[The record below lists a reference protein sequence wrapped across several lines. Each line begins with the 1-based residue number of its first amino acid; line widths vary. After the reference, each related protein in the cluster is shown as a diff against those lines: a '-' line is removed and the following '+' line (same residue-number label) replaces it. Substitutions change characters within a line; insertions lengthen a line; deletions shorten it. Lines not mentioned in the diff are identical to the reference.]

1 MLKAVLHHRLFTLS
15 LCIALAFTAGCQQE
29 PKHNRTPGE
38 AVRIDCTERGIYK
51 VSGEDLAGQG
61 IDLKTIDLKN
71 MALVHYQTVVP
82 FYGDGLDDGRFD
94 PQDALYFF
102 SDGPFQDTIPY
113 VNIEQDFAP
122 HAQRF
127 MLHLGPSEYTPAHF
141 KSVSAGGPASADP
154 KNYGVRTASGRVHFE
169 QDPIFRFVDTSDS
182 VDPTTVTANPGTD
195 FIFWA
200 QMTYPP
206 TDKTTS
212 LAAVGFDLPQ
222 ADLAREMTL
231 KTKFYSA
238 TDSAVGEIDHHVAV
252 ALNGHAIGEI
262 RWSQGRA
269 HEGELKIP
277 AGICQASNRL
287 EYRLLEPKA
296 AFAAAPL
303 TAGAP
308 ARAAIDQVMLD
319 WFELAFK
326 QPTQAC
332 LDSIELTAGDAAD
345 QAALARF
352 AIEGFTSNVIRVF
365 DLGAREMLRVRPYKQ
380 QNSMYGFNLARKGQ
394 AGPLVAVTE
403 AGVGNPLALKR
414 VKTRALF
421 TKPKDCELLI
431 LTHPAFTRE
440 LAPLVAWKRSRGLK
454 TELVEIPDL
463 FNEQSGGYAEP
474 AALRQYIEHI
484 YKSQPAGRRLRYV
497 LLVGDAVSLAK
508 YKSFCPDYAY
518 LQCGHH
524 ANENYFAAFDTP
536 SGTPQVALGRI
547 SANDPQQV
555 HNAVAKII
563 AVESGKQ
570 TGGWQVKFLTV
581 AAAAAWAEDN
591 AHELIDRFIKPN
603 FVSSHIQ
610 TNFATRDPGLQDRM
624 TQDLMQRFNDGNLV
638 TVFFGHGGGSVWEVG
653 PTRVVEN
660 FQRHL
665 FDQSSVAQL
674 TNNERLPLVCAM
686 TCYTNDFD
694 NPTVRQTLGETFV
707 NSPAGAVAV
716 IGASGRSSTALNS
729 DLIKRLFQAM
739 RERRGTRLGDYFL
752 DTLKSINSPY
762 ANINYLL
769 LGDPSLE
776 FGFPAFD
783 IELKI
788 INADRATGRL
798 QFQYVLPPEVALP
811 AQLELTLIDDK
822 EQTSDELK
830 VEAPALKGE
839 TTLGLNKERIT
850 ASMRIVAYVK
860 GKGQAGHS
868 CSIPLFFRDPENK
881 VGQAPGK

>member
-1 MLKAVLHHRLFTLS
+1 MLKAVLHHRLVTLS
-15 LCIALAFTAGCQQE
+15 LCAALVFAAGCNKEQ
-29 PKHNRTPGE
+29 PRRRTPGE
-38 AVRIDCTERGIYK
+38 AVRIDCTDRGIYK
-51 VSGEDLAGQG
+51 VSGEDLTGLG
-61 IDLKTIDLKN
+61 IDLKSIDVQN
-71 MALVHYQTVVP
+71 MALVHYQTPVP

-113 VNIEQDFAP
+113 VNVEKDFTP

-127 MLHLGPSEYTPAHF
+127 MLHLRSSEFKPAHF
-141 KSVSAGGPASADP
+141 RSVRAGGPAAPDP
-154 KNYGVRTASGRVHFE
+154 KNYGVRTASGRIHFE

-182 VDPTTVTANPGTD
+182 VDLTTVTTNPGTD

-200 QMTYPP
+200 QMSYPP

-222 ADLAREMTL
+222 ADLTREMTL

-238 TDSAVGEIDHHVAV
+238 TDSAVGEIDHRVAV

-262 RWSQGRA
+262 RWNQGRA

-287 EYRLLEPKA
+287 DYRLLEPKA
-296 AFAAAPL
+296 AFAGAPV
-303 TAGAP
+303 AGAP
-308 ARAAIDQVMLD
+308 GRAAIDQVMLD

-326 QPTQAC
+326 QPSQAC
-332 LDSIELTAGDAAD
+332 LDSIELTSSDAGD

-365 DLGAREMLRVRPYKQ
+365 DLGAREMLQVRPYKQ
-380 QNSMYGFNLARKGQ
+380 KSMYGFNLARKGQ
-394 AGPLVAVTE
+394 TGTLVAVTE
-403 AGVGNPLALKR
+403 AGVANPQSLKR
-414 VKTRALF
+414 IKTRALF
-421 TKPKDCELLI
+421 TQPKDCELLI
-431 LTHPAFTRE
+431 LTHPAFTE
-440 LAPLVAWKRSRGLK
+440 ALAPLVAWKRSRGLK
-454 TELVEIPDL
+454 TELVSITDL

-474 AALRQYIEHI
+474 AALRQYIEHVF
-484 YKSQPAGRRLRYV
+484 KSQPAGRLRYV

-508 YKSFCPDYAY
+508 YQSFCPDYAY

-524 ANENYFAAFDTP
+524 ANENYFVAFDSP
-536 SGTPQVALGRI
+536 SGQPQVALGRI
-547 SANDPQQV
+547 SANSPQQV
-555 HNAVAKII
+555 SNAVAKII

-570 TGGWQVKFLTV
+570 TGAWQVKFLTV
-581 AAAAAWAEDN
+581 AAAAAWAEEH
-591 AHELIDRFIKPN
+591 AQGLIDRFIKSN
-603 FVSSHIQ
+603 FVSSHMQ
-610 TNFATRDPGLQDRM
+610 TNFSSSDPGLQDRM
-624 TQDLMQRFNDGNLV
+624 TQDLMQRFNDGSLV

-674 TNNERLPLVCAM
+674 ANKDRLPLVCAM

-716 IGASGRSSTALNS
+716 IGAAGRSSTALNY

-739 RERRGTRLGDYFL
+739 REHRGTRLGDYFL
-752 DTLKSINSPY
+752 DALKSINSPY

-776 FGFPAFD
+776 FSVPQTD
-783 IELKI
+783 IALKI
-788 INADRATGRL
+788 INADRAAARL
-798 QFQYVLPPEVALP
+798 QFQYVLPADAPLP
-811 AQLELTLIDDK
+811 AQLECVLIDDK
-822 EQTSDELK
+822 EEATDEWK
-830 VEAPALKGE
+830 TEAPALKGE
-839 TTLGLNKERIT
+839 VNQALSRERIT
-850 ASMRIVAYVK
+850 TNMRIVVYVK
-860 GKGQAGHS
+860 GKGQGGHS
-868 CSIPLFFRDPENK
+868 CSIPLFFAAPENK
-881 VGQAPGK
+881 VGQTAGK